1 MILER
6 ILKEAQQWSR
16 TQMALVEA
24 SSRHPTPLRPI
35 KTYKIQGSGNNI

>member
-1 MILER
+1 LDNLIMDMILER

-24 SSRHPTPLRPI
+24 
-35 KTYKIQGSGNNI
+35 